1 MHRTIVLRCG
11 ALASMA
17 IPNRSDR
24 HNAALKRLARALNV
38 PAETFLGE
46 PPEGVAGELFVL
58 VRHWL
63 AIEDS
68 QGRRRVLSAARQEA
82 ERSGYKECA

>member
-1 MHRTIVLRCG
+1 
-11 ALASMA
+11 MA

-24 HNAALKRLARALNV
+24 HTAALKLLAGALNV

-46 PPEGVAGELFVL
+46 PPEGDAGELFTL

-82 ERSGYKECA
+82 ERSGYRECA

>member
-1 MHRTIVLRCG
+1 MHQPIVPRVGKHGHSEPLRSSHRCAE
-11 ALASMA
+11 ALAG
-17 IPNRSDR
+17 
-24 HNAALKRLARALNV
+24 ALNV

-46 PPEGVAGELFVL
+46 PPEGDAGELFTL

-82 ERSGYKECA
+82 ERSGYRECA